1 MSEQTPPK
9 PTDPNND
16 APASPSD
23 AFISQQRRKE
33 ADQFKTL
40 LARLT
45 GEGNNIFTA
54 MHSSAVC
61 DEQWTAY
68 AYTQFQIVTMTAT
81 KALEEG
87 LQQEARREQMRQTAE
102 RRRRASLN

>member
-1 MSEQTPPK
+1 MDESTKPPDTIK
-9 PTDPNND
+9 D
-16 APASPSD
+16 AAAPSPE
-23 AFISQQRRKE
+23 ISQHCRKE
-33 ADQFKTL
+33 ADQFKML
-40 LARLT
+40 LARLKE
-45 GEGNNIFTA
+45 EGDNIFTA
-54 MHSSAVC
+54 MHSSLVC

-87 LQQEARREQMRQTAE
+87 MQQEARREQMRQTAE

>member
-1 MSEQTPPK
+1 MSDQTPTN
-9 PTDPNND
+9 PTNPNND
-16 APASPSD
+16 APTEPAPS
-23 AFISQQRRKE
+23 FISQQRRKE

-40 LARLT
+40 LNRLT
-45 GEGNNIFTA
+45 EEGNNIFQA

-61 DEQWTAY
+61 DEHWTAY
-68 AYTQFQIVTMTAT
+68 AYTQFQIVAMTAT

-87 LQQEARREQMRQTAE
+87 VQQESRREAARQTME

>member
-1 MSEQTPPK
+1 MSDQA
-9 PTDPNND
+9 PTNPNND
-16 APASPSD
+16 TPAEPAPESV
-23 AFISQQRRKE
+23 ISQQHRKE
-33 ADQFKTL
+33 ADQFKIL
-40 LARLT
+40 LDRLQE
-45 GEGNNIFTA
+45 EGNNIFQA

-87 LQQEARREQMRQTAE
+87 IQQESRREAARQTLE